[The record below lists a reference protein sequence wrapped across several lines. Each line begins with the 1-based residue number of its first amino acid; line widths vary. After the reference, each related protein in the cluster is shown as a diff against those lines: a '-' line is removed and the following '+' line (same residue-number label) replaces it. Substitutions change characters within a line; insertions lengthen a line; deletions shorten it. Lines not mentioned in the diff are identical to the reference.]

1 MPKNTLI
8 PKINSIIKPINNT
21 KCFNFN
27 LLQEEDIEYLSKCNI
42 SLLTNYVV
50 NETNK
55 EHVINIQNDKL
66 SLNYLFNVF
75 NIIFMCEGFYNLIG
89 FDKFKNIHLP
99 LELKQIKFIYELNE
113 RKYHTQEYSNINK
126 EDNIDNVNKEDNI
139 DNVDKEDNI
148 DNIEKIIDK
157 ERIYSETDPLLDP
170 DNFENSNTF
179 SNNSSNYS
187 KYYSVINKSEKDIYF
202 DDKLTNVF
210 NQLNNLNDGTIFFIN
225 IFLYDLFN
233 LSYDINNIVE
243 HNTFKINKF
252 KNLMMNHI
260 FTREELDIII
270 INFDVIQQQLQVF
283 NILNININENI
294 YSYPYHDDDQVNEA
308 IEYIFDRFN
317 SKLNALDRELVLL
330 NKFMNIFYV
339 IVFCVSVFS
348 IFKLYIYYK
357 HDEVDL
363 FNNPIVNILVG
374 LFFYI
379 ITRIYCHFI

>member
-55 EHVINIQNDKL
+55 EHVINIQNDQL

-126 EDNIDNVNKEDNI
+126 EDNIN
-139 DNVDKEDNI
+139 NVDKEDNI
-148 DNIEKIIDK
+148 DNVEKVIEK
-157 ERIYSETDPLLDP
+157 ERTYSETDPLLDP

-202 DDKLTNVF
+202 DDKLSNVF

-308 IEYIFDRFN
+308 IEYIFDKFN

-330 NKFMNIFYV
+330 NKFMNIFDV

>member
-8 PKINSIIKPINNT
+8 TKINSIIKPINNI

-27 LLQEEDIEYLSKCNI
+27 LLQEEDLKYLSKCNI
-42 SLLTNYVV
+42 SLSTNYVV
-50 NETNK
+50 NGTNK
-55 EHVINIQNDKL
+55 EHVIDIQNNQH

-75 NIIFMCEGFYNLIG
+75 NIIFMCEGFYNLMG

-126 EDNIDNVNKEDNI
+126 EDNIDD
-139 DNVDKEDNI
+139 VDKV
-148 DNIEKIIDK
+148 IDK
-157 ERIYSETDPLLDP
+157 ERTYLETDLLLDP

-179 SNNSSNYS
+179 SNNSSYYS
-187 KYYSVINKSEKDIYF
+187 KFLDKEDIYYSSINKSEKDIYF
-202 DDKLTNVF
+202 DNKLTNVF
-210 NQLNNLNDGTIFFIN
+210 NQLNKLNDGTIFFIS
-225 IFLYDLFN
+225 IFLYDLFD

-294 YSYPYHDDDQVNEA
+294 YSYPYHDDNQVNEA
-308 IEYIFDRFN
+308 IEYIFDKFN

-330 NKFMNIFYV
+330 NKFMNIFDA
-339 IVFCVSVFS
+339 IIFCVSVFS
-348 IFKLYIYYK
+348 IFKLYTYYK
-357 HDEVDL
+357 HDEIDL

>member
-8 PKINSIIKPINNT
+8 TKINSIIKPINNI

-27 LLQEEDIEYLSKCNI
+27 LLQEEDLKYLSKCNI
-42 SLLTNYVV
+42 SLSTNYVV
-50 NETNK
+50 NGTNK
-55 EHVINIQNDKL
+55 EHVIDIQNNQH

-75 NIIFMCEGFYNLIG
+75 NIIFMCEGFYNLMG

-113 RKYHTQEYSNINK
+113 RKYTQEYSNINK
-126 EDNIDNVNKEDNI
+126 EDNIDD
-139 DNVDKEDNI
+139 VDKV
-148 DNIEKIIDK
+148 IDK
-157 ERIYSETDPLLDP
+157 ERTYLETDLLLDP

-179 SNNSSNYS
+179 SNNSSYYS
-187 KYYSVINKSEKDIYF
+187 KFLDKEDIYYSSINKSEKDIYF
-202 DDKLTNVF
+202 DNKLTNVF
-210 NQLNNLNDGTIFFIN
+210 NQLNKLNDGTIFFIS
-225 IFLYDLFN
+225 IFLYDLFD

-283 NILNININENI
+283 NILDININENI
-294 YSYPYHDDDQVNEA
+294 YSYPYHDNDQVNEA

-330 NKFMNIFYV
+330 NKFMNIFDA
-339 IVFCVSVFS
+339 IIFCVSVFS
-348 IFKLYIYYK
+348 IFKLYTYYK
-357 HDEVDL
+357 HDEIDL

>member
-8 PKINSIIKPINNT
+8 TKINSIIKPINNI

-27 LLQEEDIEYLSKCNI
+27 LLQEEDLKYLSKCNI
-42 SLLTNYVV
+42 SLSTNYVV
-50 NETNK
+50 NGTNK
-55 EHVINIQNDKL
+55 EHVIDIQNNQH

-75 NIIFMCEGFYNLIG
+75 NIIFMCEGFYNLMG

-126 EDNIDNVNKEDNI
+126 EDNIDD
-139 DNVDKEDNI
+139 VDKV
-148 DNIEKIIDK
+148 IDK
-157 ERIYSETDPLLDP
+157 ERTYLETDLLLDP

-179 SNNSSNYS
+179 SNNSSYYS
-187 KYYSVINKSEKDIYF
+187 KFLDKEDIYYSSINKSEKDIYF
-202 DDKLTNVF
+202 DNKLTNVF
-210 NQLNNLNDGTIFFIN
+210 NQLNKLNDGTIFFIS
-225 IFLYDLFN
+225 IFLYDLFD

-294 YSYPYHDDDQVNEA
+294 YSYPYHDDNQVNEA
-308 IEYIFDRFN
+308 IEYIFDKFN

-330 NKFMNIFYV
+330 NKFMNIFDV

>member
-99 LELKQIKFIYELNE
+99 LELKQIKFIYEPNE

-126 EDNIDNVNKEDNI
+126 EDNIDN
-139 DNVDKEDNI
+139 
-148 DNIEKIIDK
+148 IEKIIDK
-157 ERIYSETDPLLDP
+157 KRIYSETDPLLDP
-170 DNFENSNTF
+170 DNFENSDKF

-202 DDKLTNVF
+202 DDKLSNVF
-210 NQLNNLNDGTIFFIN
+210 SQLNNLNDGTIFFIN

-330 NKFMNIFYV
+330 NKFMNIFDV